1 MIGSLKGAP
10 RLHFL
15 VTSRL
20 EVIVS
25 DSIRCAAIAAAA
37 VLSATC
43 AIAQSYPGKP
53 IHIIAAQSAGGASDL
68 FARLIGQ
75 KFTET
80 WKQPVV
86 VDNRPG
92 AGGAIGTEMVA
103 KSPPDGYTLLLA
115 AAGQLVINQSLYP
128 KLGYDPVKDLMPV
141 AFFVSAPLLLV
152 THPAVPAKSVKE
164 LIAFAKAH
172 PNVLNCGSG
181 GSGSPAHLAAE
192 LFWAKTGVR
201 MTHVPFKGV
210 APSVTAVIAGQIDLT
225 FATIAATLQQ
235 VKAHRLRALGV
246 TTARRSQAMPEVPT
260 IAEAGVPG
268 YEMNTWYGLFGP
280 AGLAKDIVARLNAE
294 VMRIVNLPEVR
305 ERLLNDG
312 ADPGNLTL
320 DQFAALIRSDAARWA
335 KVIKDAGVKGE

>member
-1 MIGSLKGAP
+1 MIIRK
-10 RLHFL
+10 
-15 VTSRL
+15 
-20 EVIVS
+20 
-25 DSIRCAAIAAAA
+25 SICSAVIAAVALLLPSYA
-37 VLSATC
+37 P
-43 AIAQSYPGKP
+43 AQIYPSKP
-53 IHIIAAQSAGGASDL
+53 IHIIAAQSPGGASDL

-80 WKQPVV
+80 WKQPAV
-86 VDNRPG
+86 VDNRAG
-92 AGGAIGTEMVA
+92 AGGAIGTELVA

-128 KLGYDPVKDLMPV
+128 KLGYDPVKDLVP
-141 AFFVSAPLLLV
+141 AGFFASSPLVLV
-152 THPAVPAKSVKE
+152 THPAVPVKSVKE
-164 LIAFAKAH
+164 LVAFGKAH
-172 PNVLNCGSG
+172 PGGLNWGSG

-192 LFWAKTGVR
+192 LFWVMTGTK

-210 APSVTAVIAGQIDLT
+210 APSVVAVIAGQVDVT

-246 TTARRSQAMPEVPT
+246 STARRSQAMPEVPT

-280 AGLAKDIVARLNAE
+280 AGMPKDITQKLNAE
-294 VMRIVNLPEVR
+294 VVRIVNLPEVR
-305 ERLLNDG
+305 ERLLSDG

-320 DQFAALIRSDAARWA
+320 DQFAALIRTDAARWA
-335 KVIKDAGVKGE
+335 KVIKQAGVKVD